1 MIDPSTSP
9 PGPSLRA
16 LVLSAAVALT
26 APALSGAEPPP
37 PEEPPLPSGLGG
49 EEPALPRG
57 LGQETSPRE
66 AESNVRAAWPVDV
79 TGFVEAR
86 GGQRTREDSE
96 SRDTSMAEIRFQTQ
110 LEKGWDRATARL
122 TADLLFDPI
131 YNDDD
136 VKLETGQGWLDLREA
151 FVTLRAASFLD
162 LKLGR
167 QILTWGTGDLIFIN
181 DMFPK
186 DWNSFFIG
194 RDTEYLKA
202 PSDALKASVFAAHFS
217 LDLVYTPRFDPDRY
231 IDGERISF
239 FNPVLMRRSG
249 RDDVLRVDKPE
260 SWMRDDEIAIRLAAS
275 LGALELRA
283 YGYRGFWKSPG
294 GLDSGSALVTFP
306 RLAVLGASVRGP
318 LAAGIVNVELG
329 FYLSQDD
336 SGGTD
341 PEIRNSEFRLL
352 VGYERELRPDFTAG
366 FQYYLE
372 QLLDYGD
379 YRRALPGAAP
389 TRDESRHV
397 FTLRLTRLLLQ
408 QNLELSFFG
417 YWSPSDRDAYLRPH
431 VGYQLDDNWSIAA
444 GANFFMG
451 SDETTF
457 FGQFERNSNVYF
469 ALRYGF

>member
-1 MIDPSTSP
+1 
-9 PGPSLRA
+9 
-16 LVLSAAVALT
+16 
-26 APALSGAEPPP
+26 
-37 PEEPPLPSGLGG
+37 
-49 EEPALPRG
+49 
-57 LGQETSPRE
+57 
-66 AESNVRAAWPVDV
+66 
-79 TGFVEAR
+79 
-86 GGQRTREDSE
+86 
-96 SRDTSMAEIRFQTQ
+96 
-110 LEKGWDRATARL
+110 
-122 TADLLFDPI
+122 
-131 YNDDD
+131 
-136 VKLETGQGWLDLREA
+136 
-151 FVTLRAASFLD
+151 
-162 LKLGR
+162 
-167 QILTWGTGDLIFIN
+167 
-181 DMFPK
+181 
-186 DWNSFFIG
+186 
-194 RDTEYLKA
+194 
-202 PSDALKASVFAAHFS
+202 
-217 LDLVYTPRFDPDRY
+217 
-231 IDGERISF
+231 
-239 FNPVLMRRSG
+239 MRRSG

-318 LAAGIVNVELG
+318 LAAGIANVELG

-341 PEIRNSEFRLL
+341 PEIRNSELRLL
-352 VGYERELRPDFTAG
+352 VGYERELRPDFIAG

-397 FTLRLTRLLLQ
+397 ITLRLTRLLLH